1 MFAASWKTLDLFKTN
16 LKAKI
21 LGFNTFDLE
30 TSKETVKMERKS
42 EEQ

>member
-1 MFAASWKTLDLFKTN
+1 MFAAPKKTLDLFKSN

-30 TSKETVKMERKS
+30 TSKETVKMEGKG
-42 EEQ
+42 EE